1 MGFSISPETIENIK
15 SRISIVDV
23 AGQVVKLERAGS
35 NFKGL
40 CPFHNEK
47 TPSFMVSETRQS
59 YTCFGCGAFGDVIG
73 FVRQYYNMDF
83 VDAVE
88 KLANDY
94 GIKIEKGKSRENR
107 DEYYEI
113 NRMAAHFFYDTFKN
127 GRNPGH
133 SYMRKR
139 GIRTD
144 ILKRFGIGYADDSWD
159 SLYKYL
165 QSQGVDD
172 KKMRDLGLI
181 STKSGKCYDRFRNR
195 VMFPIINTG
204 GKVIGFG
211 GRAISDDDE
220 PKYLNSSESG
230 IFRKK
235 NNLYGLNISRQAAGK
250 TRNIILVEG
259 YMDVISLF
267 QSGVENVAASLGT
280 ALTENQASLLKRYV
294 DEVILSYDSDAAG
307 RKAALRGIEV
317 LRNEN
322 VKVKVLHVT
331 DGKDP
336 DEYVKKNGRKAFLDL
351 IDGALPYAEYKLESA
366 KLEYDI
372 DNDEQRLE
380 YLDKAVKI
388 LARLT
393 PIEREIYKKK
403 LSVETGIAESAIERE
418 LDRTAGREKKANEPR
433 RTVRKAENETETV
446 SALDRVLIKLAL
458 TDEVYIDKILNE
470 PELIRSVFLK
480 RVLTAAKESFGRKR
494 FMEVEDVMGMLEDD
508 EGIILQEILSSTIID
523 GNHHNVF
530 KECVSKNK
538 LEILSEKE
546 KQLFIRLSMAE
557 EQSDERVIRDITDE
571 LMRVQKSK
579 KLIQR

>member
-1 MGFSISPETIENIK
+1 
-15 SRISIVDV
+15 
-23 AGQVVKLERAGS
+23 
-35 NFKGL
+35 
-40 CPFHNEK
+40 
-47 TPSFMVSETRQS
+47 
-59 YTCFGCGAFGDVIG
+59 
-73 FVRQYYNMDF
+73 
-83 VDAVE
+83 
-88 KLANDY
+88 
-94 GIKIEKGKSRENR
+94 
-107 DEYYEI
+107 
-113 NRMAAHFFYDTFKN
+113 
-127 GRNPGH
+127 
-133 SYMRKR
+133 
-139 GIRTD
+139 
-144 ILKRFGIGYADDSWD
+144 
-159 SLYKYL
+159 
-165 QSQGVDD
+165 
-172 KKMRDLGLI
+172 
-181 STKSGKCYDRFRNR
+181 
-195 VMFPIINTG
+195 
-204 GKVIGFG
+204 
-211 GRAISDDDE
+211 
-220 PKYLNSSESG
+220 
-230 IFRKK
+230 
-235 NNLYGLNISRQAAGK
+235 
-250 TRNIILVEG
+250 
-259 YMDVISLF
+259 MDVISLF

-403 LSVETGIAESAIERE
+403 LSDETGIAESAIERE
-418 LDRTAGREKKANEPR
+418 LERTAGREKRTNEPR
-433 RTVRKAENETETV
+433 RTVQKAENETV

-480 RVLTAAKESFGRKR
+480 RVLTVAKESFGRKR

-508 EGIILQEILSSTIID
+508 EGMILQEILSSTIID

-546 KQLFIRLSMAE
+546 KQLFIKLSMAE
-557 EQSDERVIRDITDE
+557 EQSDEKVIRDITDE